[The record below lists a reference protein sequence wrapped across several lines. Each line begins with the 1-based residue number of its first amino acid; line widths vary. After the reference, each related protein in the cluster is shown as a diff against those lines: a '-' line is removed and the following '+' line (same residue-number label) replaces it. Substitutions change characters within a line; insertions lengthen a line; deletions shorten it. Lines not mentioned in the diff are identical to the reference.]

1 MAKKKSKKI
10 NWGGGAGFY
19 DPSTKTKINSS
30 VKNEKYK
37 KSIEKKNTT
46 STTKN
51 NNKSSESPKIPLL
64 RKAVGVLLLHRRV
77 ELK

>member
-19 DPSTKTKINSS
+19 DPSDKTTIHGN

-37 KSIEKKNTT
+37 KSLLKICLMKQNYNKR
-46 STTKN
+46 
-51 NNKSSESPKIPLL
+51 NKSQK
-64 RKAVGVLLLHRRV
+64 
-77 ELK
+77 